1 MDDLPSSPEFLH
13 ARHRYKSS
21 DSAVLKPSAADS
33 LPSSPYWTLRNA
45 RGASNSPVRSNGSSD
60 RLSVHSSSPLRRIKS
75 SYLKSSPEQKP
86 LSRVNSTQ
94 SLRSSTRRG
103 ALQEDCDPESDQ
115 DDRTITADALKI
127 GRTKPRNF
135 STETVTDSNARL
147 KEEEQDDGS
156 IWEAVEDLRS
166 RVVKLEMSD
175 RERRSHAAIL
185 ESTMASS
192 TTSLDL
198 LSSSS
203 RTSTAALSM
212 LSVTQGHLRMALDSA
227 RETVPDDV
235 YQCLETAVA
244 DIDYLANK
252 LPADRAVKLKVETLY
267 RTLAELSMILYENP
281 YFNEDSSVSQPYSR
295 QHQRGRSTPSIAI
308 RSDPNPVP
316 DTESDI
322 TSRLPVRAASRMRSS
337 LEISQ
342 LPPQLRPASRL
353 ASRSDT
359 LHGDEYRP
367 TTAFDWSATL
377 NRRRT
382 VTGTTMAS
390 RPISRVAMP
399 RSLFPRDEV
408 AYRPQSV
415 IGMRASVSTG
425 RQSGMIMSS
434 PPNISRGTDR
444 VD

>member
-1 MDDLPSSPEFLH
+1 MDDLPSSPEFLR
-13 ARHRYKSS
+13 ARHRYS
-21 DSAVLKPSAADS
+21 DGAALKPSAADS
-33 LPSSPYWTLRNA
+33 LPSSPYWTLRNSG
-45 RGASNSPVRSNGSSD
+45 GASNSPVRSKGSSD
-60 RLSVHSSSPLRRIKS
+60 RLSAHSSSPLRRTKS
-75 SYLKSSPEQKP
+75 SYLKSSPEQQP
-86 LSRVNSTQ
+86 LSRVHSTQ
-94 SLRSSTRRG
+94 SLRTSTRRG
-103 ALQEDCDPESDQ
+103 APQEDFDPESDQ
-115 DDRTITADALKI
+115 EDQTITADILNN
-127 GRTKPRNF
+127 GRTKPRQF

-147 KEEEQDDGS
+147 HKEEEDDVS

-175 RERRSHAAIL
+175 RERKSHAALL

-203 RTSTAALSM
+203 RTSTAVLSA
-212 LSVTQGHLRMALDSA
+212 TQGHLRTALANA

-244 DIDYLANK
+244 DIENLANK
-252 LPADRAVKLKVETLY
+252 LPADRAVKLKMEALY
-267 RTLAELSMILYENP
+267 RTLAELSTILYENA
-281 YFNEDSSVSQPYSR
+281 YFQEDSSVSQLYLR

-316 DTESDI
+316 DADSDI

-353 ASRSDT
+353 ATRSDT
-359 LHGDEYRP
+359 LHGDEYRS
-367 TTAFDWSATL
+367 TTAFDWSSTL

-382 VTGTTMAS
+382 VAGTTSAS

-399 RSLFPRDEV
+399 RSLFPRDDV

-415 IGMRASVSTG
+415 IGMRLPVSAG
-425 RQSGMIMSS
+425 RQSDIILSS
-434 PPNISRGTDR
+434 PPNTSRGTDR
-444 VD
+444 V

>member
-1 MDDLPSSPEFLH
+1 MDELPSSPEFFR

-21 DSAVLKPSAADS
+21 DSAVLKPSTADS

-45 RGASNSPVRSNGSSD
+45 RCASNSPVRSNGSSD
-60 RLSVHSSSPLRRIKS
+60 RLSIRSSSPLRRTNS

-86 LSRVNSTQ
+86 LSRVNSTL
-94 SLRSSTRRG
+94 SLRSSTRRS
-103 ALQEDCDPESDQ
+103 ALQEDSDPESDHE
-115 DDRTITADALKI
+115 DRTITADGLKN

-147 KEEEQDDGS
+147 HEEEQDDVS
-156 IWEAVEDLRS
+156 VWEAVEDLRS

-175 RERRSHAAIL
+175 RERKSHTAIL
-185 ESTMASS
+185 ESTMVSS

-203 RTSTAALSM
+203 CTSTAALSM
-212 LSVTQGHLRMALDSA
+212 MSATQGHLRMALANA
-227 RETVPDDV
+227 REAVPGDV
-235 YQCLETAVA
+235 YQCLETTVA
-244 DIDYLANK
+244 DIENLANK
-252 LPADRAVKLKVETLY
+252 LPADRAVKLKVEALY
-267 RTLAELSMILYENP
+267 RTLAELSMILYENR
-281 YFNEDSSVSQPYSR
+281 YFKEDKSAWQPYSR
-295 QHQRGRSTPSIAI
+295 QHQRGHSTPSITI
-308 RSDPNPVP
+308 RSDPNPIP

-359 LHGDEYRP
+359 LHGDERRP
-367 TTAFDWSATL
+367 TTAVDWSSTL

-382 VTGTTMAS
+382 VAGTTTAA

-415 IGMRASVSTG
+415 IGMRAPVSTG
-425 RQSGMIMSS
+425 RQSGMILSS